1 MSNQGEYPEDGQ
13 KHDFS
18 LSRRDLIKVSA
29 AAAATAAVYPCGA
42 LAEGEPAVT
51 PAPEILP
58 LTLRVN
64 GKSQQLD
71 VDTRTTAGC
80 AAREYAAYRHQKRL

>member
-1 MSNQGEYPEDGQ
+1 MSNQGEFPEDGQ
-13 KHDFS
+13 SPDFS

-51 PAPEILP
+51 PRP
-58 LTLRVN
+58 R
-64 GKSQQLD
+64 
-71 VDTRTTAGC
+71 
-80 AAREYAAYRHQKRL
+80 